1 MLMIPQFTLQLI
13 FGMALTWCI
22 APRAQITSGFFRIQM
37 LVTLGLSV
45 LTLLTLGQLPT
56 LAELSSEW
64 QWGLRIGCALLAS
77 TSFLGSVLW
86 TLERPTGGTRC
97 AFALL
102 LMAALMV
109 LGTTSHQPVA
119 SPLVHMHHAVTALS
133 AGWLL
138 GGTMS
143 AMLLGHWYLTATGMP
158 LLPLLRL
165 NQWFGVAAI
174 VRMLC
179 AIWAG
184 IWANWGELNTVTA
197 ALVLLHWFGLLGPL
211 LIALMVVRILKYRNT
226 QSATGVLYAATI
238 LVFMGEMAA
247 ALLAGSGAFPLW
259 T

>member
-1 MLMIPQFTLQLI
+1 MIPQFTLQLI

-37 LVTLGLSV
+37 LVALGLSV

-56 LAELSSEW
+56 QAALSGEW
-64 QWGLRIGCALLAS
+64 QWGLRMGCVLLAS

-86 TLERPTGGTRC
+86 TLERRTGGTRC

-102 LMAALMV
+102 LTAAILV
-109 LGTTSHQPVA
+109 LATTAHPSVA
-119 SPLVHMHHAVTALS
+119 SPLNPVHQAGTALS

-138 GGTMS
+138 GGTMTT
-143 AMLLGHWYLTATGMP
+143 MLLGHWYLTATGMP

-165 NQWFGVAAI
+165 NQWFAVAAV

-179 AIWAG
+179 AIWAAL
-184 IWANWGELNTVTA
+184 WADWGALNTVTA
-197 ALVLLHWFGLLGPL
+197 AWVLLHWFGLLGPL
-211 LIALMVVRILKYRNT
+211 LIALMVVRILTYRNT

-259 T
+259 P